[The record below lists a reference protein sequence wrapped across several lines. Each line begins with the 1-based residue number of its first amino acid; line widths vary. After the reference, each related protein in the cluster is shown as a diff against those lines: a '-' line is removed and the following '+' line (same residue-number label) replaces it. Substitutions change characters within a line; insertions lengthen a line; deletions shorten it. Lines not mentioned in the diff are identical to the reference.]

1 MLLIIKTESIMA
13 YYWYI
18 IIIVVVGIVVF
29 MFRRY
34 KMFVS
39 GIDTPESE
47 KLLNFS
53 DKNFSHQIKNGI
65 VLIDFWAEWCQPC
78 KIQGPIVSQLAEDNN
93 DKNVKIGKLNVE
105 KNPKVANMLGIRNI
119 PTIIIFKSGK
129 EVQRLVGLKNKKAL
143 GKSIAEFS

>member
-1 MLLIIKTESIMA
+1 MA

-18 IIIVVVGIVVF
+18 IIIIILVIAF
-29 MFRRY
+29 LMIRRY
-34 KMFVS
+34 RMFMK
-39 GIDTPESE
+39 GIDTPNSE
-47 KLLNFS
+47 KLINFT

-78 KIQGPIVSQLAEDNN
+78 KIQGPIISQLAEEND

-105 KNPKVANMLGIRNI
+105 NSPKAAQQLGIKNI

-129 EVQRLVGLKNKKAL
+129 EANRLVGLKNKKAL
-143 GKSIAEFS
+143 EKAILAMK